1 MKITLHE
8 IPVREVFDGFRDDA
22 ENGVVGYGG
31 RLNIRPAFQREF
43 VYDDKERN
51 AVISSMK
58 KGFPL
63 NVMYWAKNGDDSYEL
78 MDGQQRTISICRYLD
93 NIFEHDG
100 HLFAG
105 LTETEQLA
113 ILDDYKLMI
122 YICEGTDKEKL
133 EWFRIINI
141 AGKPL
146 TPQELRNAVY
156 TGEWLTDAKQY
167 FSRSGCAAQKQAKDY
182 LAGKA
187 SRQEYLETAL
197 KWIADRDGKTIE
209 TYMAEHQMDS
219 NASELWLYFDAVI
232 SWVKTLFPKY
242 RKEMQGVEWG
252 LLYNKY
258 KDDKANPR
266 FDPKYLEQRVSEL
279 MQDDDVTNQKGI
291 YRYLLSGEEK
301 HLQIRAFTP
310 TMKRAAYE
318 RQGAVCYECKKPFD
332 ISEMEAHH
340 IIPWAKGGP
349 TSADNCRMLCV
360 KCHHNEAGK

>member
-1 MKITLHE
+1 MKITLRE
-8 IPVREVFDGFRDDA
+8 IPIREIYDGFHDDQDG
-22 ENGVVGYGG
+22 GVVGYGG

-43 VYDDKERN
+43 VYEAKEEM
-51 AVISSMK
+51 AVISSVK

-78 MDGQQRTISICRYLD
+78 MDGQQRTMSICRYLD

-100 HLFAG
+100 HLFDG
-105 LTETEQLA
+105 LTETEKTE
-113 ILDDYKLMI
+113 ILDKYKLMV

-133 EWFRIINI
+133 DWFRIINI

-146 TPQELRNAVY
+146 TPQELRNAMY
-156 TGEWLTDAKQY
+156 KGEWLTDAKKY
-167 FSRSGCAAQKQAKDY
+167 FSKPGCAAQATAKDY
-182 LAGKA
+182 LSGKA
-187 SRQEYLETAL
+187 SRQEFLETAL
-197 KWIADRDGKTIE
+197 KWISDRDGKTIE
-209 TYMAEHQMDS
+209 SYMAEHQMDS
-219 NASELWLYFDAVI
+219 NASELWLYFESVI

-252 LLYNKY
+252 LLYNKH
-258 KDDKANPR
+258 KDKK
-266 FDPKYLEQRVSEL
+266 FDPKQLEQRVSEL

-301 HLQIRAFTP
+301 HLQIRVFTP
-310 TMKRAAYE
+310 AMKRAAYE
-318 RQGAVCYECKKPFD
+318 RQCGRCHHCGEPFD
-332 ISEMEAHH
+332 ISKMEAHH

>member
-8 IPVREVFDGFRDDA
+8 IPVRDIFDGFRDDA

-58 KGFPL
+58 KGYPL

-78 MDGQQRTISICRYLD
+78 MDGQQRTISICRYLG
-93 NIFEHDG
+93 NVFEHDG
-100 HLFAG
+100 HIFDG
-105 LTETEQLA
+105 LTATEKEF
-113 ILDDYKLMI
+113 ILDKYKLMI

-133 EWFRIINI
+133 EWFKIINI
-141 AGKPL
+141 AGKQL

-156 TGEWLTDAKQY
+156 TGEWLTDAKKY
-167 FSRSGCAAQKQAKDY
+167 FSKTGCAAQKQGKDY
-182 LAGKA
+182 LAGKVN
-187 SRQEYLETAL
+187 RQEYLETAL
-197 KWIADRDGKTIE
+197 KWIADREGTTIE
-209 TYMAEHQMDS
+209 KYMAAHQLDS
-219 NASELWLYFDAVI
+219 NASELWLYFESVL
-232 SWVKTLFPKY
+232 SWVRTIFPKY
-242 RKEMQGVEWG
+242 RKEMQGIEWG
-252 LLYNKY
+252 ILYNKY
-258 KDDKANPR
+258 RNAKY
-266 FDPKYLEQRVSEL
+266 DPKKLEEQIIQL
-279 MQDDDVTNQKGI
+279 MQDDDVTDNKGI
-291 YRYLLSGEEK
+291 YKYLLSGEEK
-301 HLQIRAFTP
+301 HLQIRAFTDK
-310 TMKRAAYE
+310 MKRAAYE
-318 RQGAVCYECKKPFD
+318 RQGGRCHHCGDPFD